1 MILVGREQF
10 PVGYVATP
18 DNLVENLNEEVPYLF
33 EVFERKCNDTRFG
46 RPSYSDD
53 GYKLA
58 AHLNCALV
66 DAKPNFYGVSL
77 LSPLDLLRQDQG
89 DQYVSPAD
97 CPVDYEGHN
106 KDRHQGCR
114 LMYECILDALNVKV
128 DDDGY
133 LVDFRVDKKLNLSLG
148 LGYGRDTNLV
158 GPPAQITHL
167 CSLVNGAYAK
177 DTRGHGEFC
186 FFEKR

>member
-1 MILVGREQF
+1 M
-10 PVGYVATP
+10 GYEASP
-18 DNLVENLNEEVPYLF
+18 DNLVEDLNEEVPYLF
-33 EVFERKCNDTRFG
+33 EVFERRCNDTRFG

-58 AHLNCALV
+58 AHLNCSLV

-77 LSPLDLLRQDQG
+77 LSPSDLLRQDQG
-89 DQYVSPAD
+89 DQYVSPED

-114 LMYECILDALNVKV
+114 LMYESILDALNVEI
-128 DDDGY
+128 DSDGF
-133 LVDFRVDKKLNLSLG
+133 LMNFRVDKVLNLSLG
-148 LGYGRDTNLV
+148 LGYGRDTNVV

-167 CSLVNGAYAK
+167 CSLVNGSYTK
-177 DTRGHGEFC
+177 DTRGHGKFSIC
-186 FFEKR
+186 FVKR